1 MGKKEMKQNTKYAVT
16 GALAGTANGFFGSG
30 GGLFLVPMFSRW
42 LKMEQ
47 KTAFATSVAV
57 IFPLSIVSVVVYF
70 FKGGIDFMF
79 ALPYLLG
86 GAAGGIISGRIFGK
100 VPVTLLRKVFALLIL
115 YGGVKAVL
123 AI

>member
-1 MGKKEMKQNTKYAVT
+1 MGKKKMKQNTKYAVT

-30 GGLFLVPMFSRW
+30 GGLFLVPMFTRW